1 MIEVAAAPDGGS
13 LRLALRQLL
22 DEIDQRAGVP
32 ITVRAHDERVERE
45 LRVARRIQRALVG
58 LTEMG
63 LEGWNLASEYEPA
76 REIGGDFIDAFPI
89 LDGGGSKRLG
99 LVIADVSGKGI
110 SAALLMAFVRPVIR
124 AAIDRTGDP
133 IEALERTNRILVSE
147 RRTGLFVTVLCGV
160 LDLDAGE
167 LVLANAGHERPI
179 LVPADGSAPVEVG
192 ESGPLV
198 GAFGRLALEPTSLHL
213 APGDRLLLYTDGVTD
228 AATPLGERFGD
239 ERLLDVLRREE
250 AGTAERLVGSIV
262 EALAAFKG
270 AAEPADDVAMLVIE
284 RLAQD
289 VSAGPPPPCRPGSRR
304 SPAPGP
310 TRAAAR
316 PAGRR

>member
-1 MIEVAAAPDGGS
+1 MRVG
-13 LRLALRQLL
+13 LRQLL

-32 ITVRAHDERVERE
+32 VTVRAHDERVEQE

-63 LEGWNLASEYEPA
+63 LDGWNLASEYEPA
-76 REIGGDFIDAFPI
+76 RAIGGDFFDAFPI
-89 LDGGGSKRLG
+89 LDPGGRRRLG

-133 IEALERTNRILVSE
+133 IEALERTNRILVGE

-160 LDLDAGE
+160 LDLDSGE
-167 LVLANAGHERPI
+167 LTLANAGHELPI
-179 LVPADGSAPVEVG
+179 LLPASRSGPIAVG

-198 GAFGRLALEPTSLHL
+198 GAFRRLDLRPTTFQL

-228 AATPLGERFGD
+228 AANEQGERFGD
-239 ERLLDVLRREE
+239 DRLFGLLADSPEDD
-250 AGTAERLVGSIV
+250 AERLGHSLVDS
-262 EALAAFKG
+262 LTAFRG
-270 AAEPADDVAMLVIE
+270 TSEPADDIAILIVE
-284 RLAQD
+284 RLED
-289 VSAGPPPPCRPGSRR
+289 HG
-304 SPAPGP
+304 
-310 TRAAAR
+310 
-316 PAGRR
+316 